1 MRGVNQFSEVEFTGG
16 RRLEDINNVVKS
28 RLLPVVFR
36 LLSVVFRLLSVVFKL
51 LLVVSRLLS
60 DLEYMKSQ
68 EKARD
73 IEVILTICFVPMNN
87 KSLKV
92 LDEPHVSTS
101 Q

>member
-36 LLSVVFRLLSVVFKL
+36 LLSVVFRL